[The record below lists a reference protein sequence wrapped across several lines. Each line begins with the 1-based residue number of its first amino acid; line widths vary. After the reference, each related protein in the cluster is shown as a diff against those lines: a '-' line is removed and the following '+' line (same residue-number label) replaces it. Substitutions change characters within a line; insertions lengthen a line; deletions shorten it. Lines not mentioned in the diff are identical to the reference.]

1 MCSKSSAAFLIIL
14 FLFLN
19 LKSQSLSNRFDRLTF
34 GSDPSRNSITSII
47 QDEQGFMWFGT
58 KFGLIRFDGYN
69 HKVFIYDHKTKN
81 SLSNNFIRDLLLDN
95 DGKIWIATDGGG
107 ISIFDPLKESFST
120 INLQTAFPD
129 YERINE
135 VWTIHQDNQNPN
147 SVMWVGTSE
156 GLIKFNTADSSFTI
170 FRNDNSAISGNRIS
184 CIFEDSKNRLWIGT
198 ITDGI
203 NIFDKESNFTN
214 RKNHNNIIFNI
225 EADFIWDIIEDSSN
239 TIWFG
244 TQTNGLYKYD
254 EPNKIFINYNH
265 SETKKNSLSEKR
277 VLALLQP
284 KGYSGN
290 FFIGTWEGG
299 LNILNPSNTEF
310 KSYDTNDGLNSTS
323 ILSFFQDKSGIVW
336 IGTEKGGVNYILPDK
351 IKFDSYNL
359 SENNNNLAVTSFL
372 KFNDQLL
379 IGSTNGLFVKE
390 LESKEL
396 KRFSEV
402 YSAIKLSHHNIQ
414 SLIKLPNNKILVG
427 TFFGGLNLIDLY
439 KKRSSTILPNEFK
452 DDAVKKLFMDSKK
465 NIWIGTLKSGII
477 ILDENLNII
486 GKFNKE
492 NGKITSNFITDI
504 FEDSNKNI
512 WFGTYRS
519 GLYKFDNKLNL
530 QNYVS
535 IPENKTSLSSNN
547 INAIWEDKNG
557 IIWIATEGGGLNK
570 FNPTANSFEMI
581 SESNGLA
588 GNNVKSITNDNS
600 NFLWISTTN
609 GISKLNLIDNSII
622 NFNSDDGLNSNIF
635 TNNSVY
641 KIDETIYLGST
652 NGFSS
657 FNPISINKNNFIP
670 NVHLTQF
677 LVFNKPIELQK
688 SISYTNEI
696 NLRYNQN
703 VFSIHYTALNYI
715 FPERNKYAY
724 RLIGF
729 DNDWIYTKN
738 RSVVYTN
745 LNPGTY
751 LFEVKASNNDGIWNE
766 TGTSI
771 KIIVAAPFWMTW
783 WFYLF
788 VILFVITLFY
798 FFYKVRINKLIAM
811 ERLRTKIA
819 SDLHDEIGSSLTKIS
834 INAGLLNYEQNKNE
848 ISKRLKNIE
857 NTSREVISS
866 MSDIIWSIDARKDKL
881 SELISRMKNTAF
893 DILGDK
899 DIGIEF
905 DINVPQKDIKLP
917 LRFRENIFLI
927 FKEAINNCAKHSNT
941 DKVLV
946 QFIINNNQIK
956 LLISDNGIGMDE
968 IDLNKGNGLQ
978 NMKMRA
984 KAIKGEIHYLNKN
997 GFSIEFTSKPFSNHM
1012 FG

>member
-1 MCSKSSAAFLIIL
+1 
-14 FLFLN
+14 
-19 LKSQSLSNRFDRLTF
+19 
-34 GSDPSRNSITSII
+34 
-47 QDEQGFMWFGT
+47 
-58 KFGLIRFDGYN
+58 
-69 HKVFIYDHKTKN
+69 
-81 SLSNNFIRDLLLDN
+81 
-95 DGKIWIATDGGG
+95 
-107 ISIFDPLKESFST
+107 
-120 INLQTAFPD
+120 
-129 YERINE
+129 
-135 VWTIHQDNQNPN
+135 
-147 SVMWVGTSE
+147 
-156 GLIKFNTADSSFTI
+156 
-170 FRNDNSAISGNRIS
+170 
-184 CIFEDSKNRLWIGT
+184 
-198 ITDGI
+198 
-203 NIFDKESNFTN
+203 
-214 RKNHNNIIFNI
+214 
-225 EADFIWDIIEDSSN
+225 
-239 TIWFG
+239 
-244 TQTNGLYKYD
+244 
-254 EPNKIFINYNH
+254 
-265 SETKKNSLSEKR
+265 
-277 VLALLQP
+277 
-284 KGYSGN
+284 
-290 FFIGTWEGG
+290 
-299 LNILNPSNTEF
+299 
-310 KSYDTNDGLNSTS
+310 
-323 ILSFFQDKSGIVW
+323 
-336 IGTEKGGVNYILPDK
+336 
-351 IKFDSYNL
+351 
-359 SENNNNLAVTSFL
+359 
-372 KFNDQLL
+372 
-379 IGSTNGLFVKE
+379 
-390 LESKEL
+390 
-396 KRFSEV
+396 
-402 YSAIKLSHHNIQ
+402 
-414 SLIKLPNNKILVG
+414 
-427 TFFGGLNLIDLY
+427 
-439 KKRSSTILPNEFK
+439 
-452 DDAVKKLFMDSKK
+452 
-465 NIWIGTLKSGII
+465 
-477 ILDENLNII
+477 
-486 GKFNKE
+486 
-492 NGKITSNFITDI
+492 
-504 FEDSNKNI
+504 
-512 WFGTYRS
+512 
-519 GLYKFDNKLNL
+519 
-530 QNYVS
+530 
-535 IPENKTSLSSNN
+535 
-547 INAIWEDKNG
+547 
-557 IIWIATEGGGLNK
+557 
-570 FNPTANSFEMI
+570 
-581 SESNGLA
+581 
-588 GNNVKSITNDNS
+588 
-600 NFLWISTTN
+600 
-609 GISKLNLIDNSII
+609 
-622 NFNSDDGLNSNIF
+622 
-635 TNNSVY
+635 
-641 KIDETIYLGST
+641 
-652 NGFSS
+652 
-657 FNPISINKNNFIP
+657 
-670 NVHLTQF
+670 
-677 LVFNKPIELQK
+677 
-688 SISYTNEI
+688 
-696 NLRYNQN
+696 
-703 VFSIHYTALNYI
+703 LNYI

>member
-1 MCSKSSAAFLIIL
+1 MSLKSLTAFLIIL

-19 LKSQSLSNRFDRLTF
+19 IKSQPLSNRFDGLTF

-81 SLSNNFIRDLLLDN
+81 SLSNNFIRDLLLDKN
-95 DGKIWIATDGGG
+95 GRIWIATDGGG
-107 ISIFDPLKESFST
+107 ISIFNPVNETFST
-120 INLQTAFPD
+120 INLQTAFPGF
-129 YERINE
+129 ERVNE
-135 VWTIHQDNQNPN
+135 VWSLHQDIQNPGKI
-147 SVMWVGTSE
+147 MWIGTSE
-156 GLIKFNTADSSFTI
+156 GLIKFNSADSNFTI
-170 FRNDNSAISGNRIS
+170 FRNDNSTISGNRIS

-203 NIFDKESNFTN
+203 NIFDKENNFINKGNNSNIT
-214 RKNHNNIIFNI
+214 FNI
-225 EADFIWDIIEDSSN
+225 EADFIWDIIEDSSK

-244 TQTNGLYKYD
+244 TQTNGLYKFD

-265 SETKKNSLSEKR
+265 SETIKNSLSEKR
-277 VLALLQP
+277 TLALIQP
-284 KGYSGN
+284 KGYSESL
-290 FFIGTWEGG
+290 FIGTWEGG
-299 LNILNPSNTEF
+299 LNILNLSNITF
-310 KSYDTNDGLNSTS
+310 QNYDTKEGLSSTS
-323 ILSFFQDKSGIVW
+323 ILSFFQDQSGIVW
-336 IGTEKGGVNYILPDK
+336 IGTEKGGVNYIFPGK
-351 IKFDSYNL
+351 IKFDSFNL

-372 KFNDQLL
+372 KFKNQLL
-379 IGSTNGLFVKE
+379 IGSTSGLLIKE
-390 LESKEL
+390 LESKEI
-396 KRFSEV
+396 KKFNEV
-402 YSAIKLSHHNIQ
+402 YPTIKLSDYNIQ
-414 SLIKLPNNKILVG
+414 SLINLPNNKILAG
-427 TFFGGLNLIDLY
+427 TFFGGLNLVDLY
-439 KKRSSTILPNEFK
+439 KKESSTILPNELK
-452 DDAVKKLFMDSKK
+452 NDAVKKLFIDSKK

-477 ILDENLNII
+477 ILDQNLII
-486 GKFNKE
+486 KDKFNKE
-492 NGKITSNFITDI
+492 NGKINSNFITDI
-504 FEDSNKNI
+504 FEDSNNNI
-512 WFGTYRS
+512 WVGTYRS

-530 QNYVS
+530 QNYLS
-535 IPENKTSLSSNN
+535 IPENKSTLSSNN
-547 INAIWEDKNG
+547 INSIWEDKNG

-588 GNNVKSITNDNS
+588 GNNVKSIVNYNS

-609 GISKLNLIDNSII
+609 GISKLNLVDNSII
-622 NFNSDDGLNSNIF
+622 NFNSDDGLNSNVF

-641 KIDETIYLGST
+641 KIDETIYFGSI

-657 FNPISINKNNFIP
+657 FNPININKNNFIP

-751 LFEVKASNNDGIWNE
+751 LFEVKASNNDGVWNE
-766 TGTSI
+766 TGASL
-771 KIIVAAPFWMTW
+771 KIIIAAPFWMTW
-783 WFYLF
+783 WFYLL

-857 NTSREVISS
+857 NTSREVIRS

-905 DINVPQKDIKLP
+905 DIKIPQKDIKLP

-927 FKEAINNCAKHSNT
+927 FKEAVNNCAKHSNA

-956 LLISDNGIGMDE
+956 LLISDNGIGMSE

-984 KAIKGEIHYLNKN
+984 EAIKGEIHYLNNN
-997 GFSIEFTSKPFSNHM
+997 GFSIEFTSKPFSNHI

>member
-1 MCSKSSAAFLIIL
+1 MSRKSLSAFLIIL

-19 LKSQSLSNRFDRLTF
+19 LKSQPLSNRFDGLTF

-81 SLSNNFIRDLLLDN
+81 SLSNNFIRDLLLDKN
-95 DGKIWIATDGGG
+95 GRIWIATDGGG
-107 ISIFDPLKESFST
+107 ISIFNPVKETFST
-120 INLQTAFPD
+120 INLQTAFLGF
-129 YERINE
+129 ERVNE
-135 VWTIHQDNQNPN
+135 VWSLHQDIQNPDK
-147 SVMWVGTSE
+147 VMWIGTSE
-156 GLIKFNTADSSFTI
+156 GLIKFNSADSSFSI
-170 FRNDNSAISGNRIS
+170 YRNENSTISGNRIS

-203 NIFDKESNFTN
+203 NIFDKETSFINKRNNSNIT
-214 RKNHNNIIFNI
+214 FNI

-244 TQTNGLYKYD
+244 TQTNGLYKFD

-277 VLALLQP
+277 VLALMQP
-284 KGYSGN
+284 KGYSGSL
-290 FFIGTWEGG
+290 FIGTWEGG
-299 LNILNPSNTEF
+299 LNILNPSNITF
-310 KSYDTNDGLNSTS
+310 QNYDTKEGLSSTS
-323 ILSFFQDKSGIVW
+323 ILSFFQDQSGIVW
-336 IGTEKGGVNYILPDK
+336 IGTEKGGVNYILPGK

-359 SENNNNLAVTSFL
+359 SENDNNLAVTSFL
-372 KFNDQLL
+372 KFKNQLL
-379 IGSTNGLFVKE
+379 IGSTSGLFIKE
-390 LESKEL
+390 LESKEI
-396 KRFSEV
+396 KKFNEV
-402 YSAIKLSHHNIQ
+402 YPTIKLSDHNIQ
-414 SLIKLPNNKILVG
+414 SLIKLPDNKILAG
-427 TFFGGLNLIDLY
+427 TFFGGINLIDLY
-439 KKRSSTILPNEFK
+439 KMESSSVVPNEFK
-452 DDAVKKLFMDSKK
+452 NDAVKKLFLDSKK

-477 ILDENLNII
+477 ILDQNLII
-486 GKFNKE
+486 KDKFNKE
-492 NGKITSNFITDI
+492 NGKINSNFITDI
-504 FEDSNKNI
+504 FEDSNNNI
-512 WFGTYRS
+512 WVGTYRS
-519 GLYKFDNKLNL
+519 GLYKFDSKLNL
-530 QNYVS
+530 QNYLS
-535 IPENKTSLSSNN
+535 IPENKSTLSSNN
-547 INAIWEDKNG
+547 INSIWEDKNG
-557 IIWIATEGGGLNK
+557 IIWIAAEGGGLNK

-588 GNNVKSITNDNS
+588 GNNVKSIVNDNS

-622 NFNSDDGLNSNIF
+622 NFNSDDGLNSNVF

-641 KIDETIYLGST
+641 KIDETIYFGSI

-657 FNPISINKNNFIP
+657 FNPININKNNFIP

-688 SISYTNEI
+688 SISYTTEI

-751 LFEVKASNNDGIWNE
+751 LLEVKASNNDGVWNE
-766 TGTSI
+766 TGASL
-771 KIIVAAPFWMTW
+771 KIIIAAPFWMTW
-783 WFYLF
+783 WFYLL

-857 NTSREVISS
+857 STSREVISS

-905 DINVPQKDIKLP
+905 DINIPQKDIKLP

-927 FKEAINNCAKHSNT
+927 FKEAVNNCAKHSNA

-956 LLISDNGIGMDE
+956 LLISDNGIGMSE

-984 KAIKGEIHYLNKN
+984 EAIKGEINYLNNN